1 MITKKIHALIVT
13 LLVGLF
19 AHNLSAQEAIELK
32 AYAQSPVV
40 SGQQFRVTFT
50 VNASAGN
57 NDLRAPEFTGFNV
70 LMGPSRS
77 VSSSTQII
85 NGNMSSST
93 SVTYTYVLLAQNE
106 GTFNVAPATVTI
118 KGRQYSSNAMTIKV
132 LPEDKTGASASSGAA
147 AGAANGSNGAAVS
160 ADNLFLRAIVSRNKL
175 YEQESLTV
183 TYKLYSRVDLS
194 NVESVKIPDFEGFL
208 VQDIEQPESTR
219 GQLTMEN
226 YNGMNY
232 QTLIL
237 KQAVLYPQK
246 SGQIKIPS
254 ASLDAVF
261 RVRNQGGQRN
271 RSIFDDFFDSYQ
283 SAKKSLRTPELTI
296 NVEPL
301 PTQGKPTGF
310 SGAVGNYSLKS
321 SISTNRV
328 KQNEAITIKLT
339 LSGEGNI
346 KIAKIPDLDI
356 PSDFES
362 YDPKVDLST
371 KSSTAGVSGTK
382 SVEYLLIPRLEGEY
396 TIPSVRFSYYDPKS
410 KSYKS
415 LMSDPFNITVERGE
429 GGAAASSSSQAN
441 FTQRESVKRLA
452 EDIRFIRP
460 EFKLVKSSQY
470 LYGSM
475 SYLFWFI
482 FPTALMAILFI
493 IYRKRMVEN
502 ANIAL
507 SRGKKA
513 GRVAGK
519 RLKQAA
525 IYLEKQQ
532 KQEYYDEL
540 LKALWGYVSDKLNMP
555 LSTLNKENIDSVLES
570 RGVDSSTRESLK
582 EILNSCEFARYAPD
596 QGGEA
601 MDKLYREATELIN
614 RIESIIKK

>member
-1 MITKKIHALIVT
+1 MITKKIHT
-13 LLVGLF
+13 LVVMLLLGLW
-19 AHNLSAQEAIELK
+19 ANALSAQEAIELK

-57 NDLRAPEFTGFNV
+57 SDLRAPEFTGFSV

-85 NGNMSSST
+85 NGNMLSST
-93 SVTYTYVLLAQNE
+93 SVTYTYVLLAEKE
-106 GTFNVAPATVTI
+106 GTFNIAPATVTI
-118 KGRQYSSNAMTIKV
+118 KGKQYSSNAMSIKV
-132 LPEDKTGASASSGAA
+132 LPQDKTGASSSSASSGAA
-147 AGAANGSNGAAVS
+147 SSGGNGAAVS
-160 ADNLFLRAIVSRNKL
+160 AENLFLRAIVSRSKL

-194 NVESVKIPDFEGFL
+194 NVESVKLPDFEGFL

-219 GQLTMEN
+219 GQLSMEN

-237 KQAVLYPQK
+237 KQSVLFPQK
-246 SGQIKIPS
+246 SGKITIPS

-261 RVRNQGGQRN
+261 RVRAQGNQRN

-283 SAKKSLRTPELTI
+283 SAKKSLKTPELTI

-301 PTQGKPTGF
+301 PSQSKPTGF

-328 KQNEAITIKLT
+328 KQNEAITIKLS
-339 LSGEGNI
+339 LSGDGNI

-362 YDPKVDLST
+362 YDPKVDLVT
-371 KSSTAGVSGTK
+371 KGSTAGVSGTK

-396 TIPSVRFSYYDPKS
+396 TIPSVKFSYFDPKS

-429 GGAAASSSSQAN
+429 GGASASSSQAN

-475 SYLFWFI
+475 AYLFWFI
-482 FPTALMAILFI
+482 FPTLLMAIIFI
-493 IYRKRMVEN
+493 VYRKRMVEN

-507 SRGKKA
+507 SKGKKA
-513 GRVAGK
+513 GRVAAK

-525 IYLEKQQ
+525 IHLQKQQ
-532 KQEYYDEL
+532 KKEYYDEL

-601 MDKLYREATELIN
+601 MDRLYSEATELIN
-614 RIESIIKK
+614 KIESIIKK